1 VRFLV
6 DNQLPLSLA
15 RHLVELGHEADHATD
30 RGLEEADDRAIWQIA
45 LQEQRVVISKDE
57 DFFSLAN
64 RVEDRGRLLW
74 IRLGNCRKS
83 ALLSA
88 VSKSMEQIL
97 AAYESGQRIVEL
109 G

>member
-1 VRFLV
+1 LR
-6 DNQLPLSLA
+6 
-15 RHLVELGHEADHATD
+15 
-30 RGLEEADDRAIWQIA
+30 
-45 LQEQRVVISKDE
+45 EQRVVVSKDE

-64 RVEDRGRLLW
+64 RVQDTGQLLW

-83 ALLSA
+83 VLLTT
-88 VSKSMEQIL
+88 VSKALEQIL